1 MLKNEQI
8 FNRMNKFG
16 AERIPFLFVI
26 DFLKQNGKVIP
37 LDELNDE
44 IQFRIDSEPED
55 FTGKIELKKHPV
67 SFENYQKQFD
77 FVHQNLHYGNSF
89 LTNLTCATPI
99 EINLNLEE
107 IYKYSKAKYKLFWK
121 DKFVCFSPE
130 TFVKIKEGKIYSH
143 PMKGTIDASIENAE
157 QKILSDKK
165 EMAEH
170 YTIVDLI
177 RNDLSRVAKKVSVPK
192 FRYVEEIQTNER
204 KLLQVSS
211 EISGELPENFH
222 ENLGT
227 IFDKLLPAG
236 SICGA
241 PKAKTVEIIR
251 EAENYERGFY
261 TGIFGV
267 FDGENVDSA
276 VMIRFIEMLRHRVCR
291 QAGAQHDACHVEL
304 IETRHA
310 ELVEALIFKSG
321 GGITHQSKAED
332 EYNEMIQKIYVPI
345 H

>member
-8 FNRMNKFG
+8 FNRMNELG
-16 AERIPFLFVI
+16 SARTPFLFVI
-26 DFLKQNGKVIP
+26 DFLKENGKIIP
-37 LDELNDE
+37 LNELDAE
-44 IQFRIDSEPED
+44 IQFQIDAVPEK
-55 FTGKIELKKHPV
+55 FNGKIELEKYPV
-67 SFENYQKQFD
+67 SFENYQKEFD
-77 FVHQNLHYGNSF
+77 FVHENLQFGNSF
-89 LTNLTCATPI
+89 LTNLTCQTSI
-99 EINLNLEE
+99 EINLSPEE
-107 IYKYSKAKYKLFWK
+107 IYKYSKARYKLFWK

-130 TFVKIKEGKIYSH
+130 TFVKIQNGKIYSH

-241 PKAKTVEIIR
+241 PKAKTIEIIR

-261 TGIFGV
+261 TGVFGV
-267 FDGENVDSA
+267 FDGENIDSA
-276 VMIRFIEMLRHRVCR
+276 VMIRFTQIH
-291 QAGAQHDACHVEL
+291 HDKKL
-304 IETRHA
+304 Y
-310 ELVEALIFKSG
+310 FKSG
-321 GGITHQSKAED
+321 GGITHQSKAVD
-332 EYNEMIQKIYVPI
+332 EYNEMIQKVYVPI